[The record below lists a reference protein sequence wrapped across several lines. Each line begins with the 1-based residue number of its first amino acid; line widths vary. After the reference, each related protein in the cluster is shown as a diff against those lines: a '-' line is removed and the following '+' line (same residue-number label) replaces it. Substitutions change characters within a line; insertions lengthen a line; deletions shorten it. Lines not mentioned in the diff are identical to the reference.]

1 MKKFIIQNA
10 YVIDGSGTP
19 AFPADVLI
27 EDGTIKAIGK
37 QDPQQADMVIDAHG
51 LTLAPGFINSHS
63 HGGMMADLDDTFFQE
78 AEQGVTTLIAGMCGI
93 SAAPFSME
101 HLESCLETAATVV
114 PYDFSSSAT
123 KRVSSRLSGYDGP
136 PAWNKYGRLR
146 RTWNAP
152 CHSYG
157 NGGPGTGSGRTGE
170 KPLLRFLSCR
180 R

>member
-1 MKKFIIQNA
+1 
-10 YVIDGSGTP
+10 
-19 AFPADVLI
+19 
-27 EDGTIKAIGK
+27 
-37 QDPQQADMVIDAHG
+37 MVIDAHG

-63 HGGMMADLDDTFFQE
+63 HGDMMADLDDTFFQE

-114 PYDFSSSAT
+114 LLRPKQSFL
-123 KRVSSRLSGYDGP
+123 RRLSGYDGT

-152 CHSYG
+152 CRSYG
-157 NGGPGTGSGRTGE
+157 NGGP
-170 KPLLRFLSCR
+170 
-180 R
+180 

>member
-1 MKKFIIQNA
+1 MKKFIIRNA

-37 QDPQQADMVIDAHG
+37 QDPQQAGMVIDAHG

-63 HGGMMADLDDTFFQE
+63 HGDMMADLDDTFFQE

-101 HLESCLETAATVV
+101 HLESCLETTATVV
-114 PYDFSSSAT
+114 PYDF
-123 KRVSSRLSGYDGP
+123 P
-136 PAWNKYGRLR
+136 PPPQKEFPTPAIWI
-146 RTWNAP
+146 
-152 CHSYG
+152 
-157 NGGPGTGSGRTGE
+157 
-170 KPLLRFLSCR
+170 
-180 R
+180 

>member
-37 QDPQQADMVIDAHG
+37 QDPQQAGMVIDAHG

-63 HGGMMADLDDTFFQE
+63 HGDMMADLDDTFFQE

-93 SAAPFSME
+93 SAAPFSA
-101 HLESCLETAATVV
+101 HAAATSTA
-114 PYDFSSSAT
+114 FICS
-123 KRVSSRLSGYDGP
+123 LSQ
-136 PAWNKYGRLR
+136 PARIF
-146 RTWNAP
+146 TV
-152 CHSYG
+152 
-157 NGGPGTGSGRTGE
+157 TGS
-170 KPLLRFLSCR
+170 P
-180 R
+180 